1 MSPPWWVGG
10 MSYIDVNRAVC
21 MGAVFGDMSPVR
33 HLALGHIVLSL
44 PLDTGGFAAYRPV
57 HAIRMV
63 ARSSYLSDLSS
74 ELL

>member
-1 MSPPWWVGG
+1 
-10 MSYIDVNRAVC
+10 
-21 MGAVFGDMSPVR
+21 MGAVFGDIRLCALSPLR
-33 HLALGHIVLSL
+33 HIVLSL
-44 PLDTGGFAAYRPV
+44 SLDTGGFAAYRPL